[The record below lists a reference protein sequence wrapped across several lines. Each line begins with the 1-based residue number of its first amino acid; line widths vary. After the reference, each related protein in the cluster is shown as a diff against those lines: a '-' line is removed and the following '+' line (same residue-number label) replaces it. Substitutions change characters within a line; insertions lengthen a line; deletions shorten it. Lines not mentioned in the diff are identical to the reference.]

1 MFGLF
6 GFVGQHVYNVAFDK
20 TAPASAPAGEAKGNL
35 FQRLANKKWTPF
47 TVLTDQEYKAMLDEK
62 LLRFEAEIALID
74 DRIAGLRVKER
85 EWAEN
90 ELKAQVQS
98 VEKTV

>member
-6 GFVGQHVYNVAFDK
+6 GFLGQHIYNIVFDK
-20 TAPASAPAGEAKGNL
+20 TVSPEASAEAKAKGNV

-47 TVLTDQEYKAMLDEK
+47 TVLTDQEYKTMLDEK

-74 DRIAGLRVKER
+74 DRIEALRAKEK
-85 EWAEN
+85 AEN
-90 ELKAQVQS
+90 ITKAQEQS
-98 VEKTV
+98 VAKGV